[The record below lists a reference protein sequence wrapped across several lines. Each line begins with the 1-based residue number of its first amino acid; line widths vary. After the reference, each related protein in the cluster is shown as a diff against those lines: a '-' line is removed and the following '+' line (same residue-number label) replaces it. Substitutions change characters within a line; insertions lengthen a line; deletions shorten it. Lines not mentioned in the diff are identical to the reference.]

1 VASQTNQRPFSCS
14 AYRPISQ
21 LERYVNPFRTVSEVM
36 ISEVRDRHLQV
47 ASWCAQGAH
56 AQGKERTMPSNP
68 LIGTWRLVS
77 CENRS
82 ADGQISYPLGKDGVG
97 CIIYNPYG
105 YIFVALSWVL
115 TA

>member
-1 VASQTNQRPFSCS
+1 
-14 AYRPISQ
+14 
-21 LERYVNPFRTVSEVM
+21 
-36 ISEVRDRHLQV
+36 
-47 ASWCAQGAH
+47 
-56 AQGKERTMPSNP
+56 MPSNP

-77 CENRS
+77 WENRS